1 MAAGGRLS
9 EQLINQ
15 LAQSGVLGAVLVW
28 FMLRL
33 EGILKEN
40 TKTLADL
47 TIAITKLVDKM
58 SSVP

>member
-1 MAAGGRLS
+1 MS

-15 LAQSGVLGAVLVW
+15 LAQSGVLGAVLIW

-47 TIAITKLVDKM
+47 TLAITKLIDKM

>member
-1 MAAGGRLS
+1 VS

-40 TKTLADL
+40 TATLVSL
-47 TIAITKLVDKM
+47 TIAITKLIDKM
-58 SSVP
+58 SSIP